1 MASTAASSKRVGGI
15 WSKVNNPP
23 GLQIHSV
30 LYRFHPAVHWT
41 NGYPNRKQIV
51 GQVKELW
58 KKYELEEKTVC
69 AVCALRRGE
78 GMAVECGEVGGEG
91 REGVGQGLVIKISGA
106 KGIRQ

>member
-15 WSKVNNPP
+15 WSKANNTP

-30 LYRFHPAVHWT
+30 MYRFHPAAHWT

-58 KKYELEEKTVC
+58 KKYGLGEKT
-69 AVCALRRGE
+69 
-78 GMAVECGEVGGEG
+78 
-91 REGVGQGLVIKISGA
+91 
-106 KGIRQ
+106 